1 MKNLIILLTLT
12 IPVLISSG
20 NTATTTNLSEVI
32 ISESQTNSPVCSEQV
47 SSSEEMVGPTYT
59 NAYLLHGVWVCA
71 FDCTSGM
78 CCKVEIIIMP
88 V

>member
-47 SSSEEMVGPTYT
+47 SSSEEMVGPT
-59 NAYLLHGVWVCA
+59 
-71 FDCTSGM
+71 
-78 CCKVEIIIMP
+78 
-88 V
+88 